1 MNKIPESQILIIF
14 GASGDLTHRKLIPSL
29 FELFER
35 KLLPDKFLIV
45 GVSRTKQSTEEF
57 RQSLHSS
64 IIGNGKTYA
73 TDNPYLK
80 NFLREIYYIS
90 CDTTDCNA
98 YVALFREIEQLRNAA
113 GIKDN
118 MLFYLATPPQMYA
131 TIPICIQAQQQNI
144 SKNGWRRIIIE
155 KPYGSN
161 EDEAKQLDKLLCGIF
176 PEREIYRIDHFLGK
190 ETVQNILVLRFANSI
205 GNLFGIGI
213 T

>member
-80 NFLREIYYIS
+80 TFSEKYTIS
-90 CDTTDCNA
+90 
-98 YVALFREIEQLRNAA
+98 
-113 GIKDN
+113 
-118 MLFYLATPPQMYA
+118 LAILPTAMHTSLY
-131 TIPICIQAQQQNI
+131 
-144 SKNGWRRIIIE
+144 SE
-155 KPYGSN
+155 K
-161 EDEAKQLDKLLCGIF
+161 
-176 PEREIYRIDHFLGK
+176 
-190 ETVQNILVLRFANSI
+190 
-205 GNLFGIGI
+205 
-213 T
+213 

>member
-98 YVALFREIEQLRNAA
+98 YVALFREIEQLSL
-113 GIKDN
+113 IH
-118 MLFYLATPPQMYA
+118 
-131 TIPICIQAQQQNI
+131 I
-144 SKNGWRRIIIE
+144 
-155 KPYGSN
+155 
-161 EDEAKQLDKLLCGIF
+161 
-176 PEREIYRIDHFLGK
+176 
-190 ETVQNILVLRFANSI
+190 
-205 GNLFGIGI
+205 
-213 T
+213 

>member
-14 GASGDLTHRKLIPSL
+14 ETSGDLTHRKLIPSL

-80 NFLREIYYIS
+80 KL
-90 CDTTDCNA
+90 
-98 YVALFREIEQLRNAA
+98 
-113 GIKDN
+113 
-118 MLFYLATPPQMYA
+118 PQ
-131 TIPICIQAQQQNI
+131 
-144 SKNGWRRIIIE
+144 R
-155 KPYGSN
+155 
-161 EDEAKQLDKLLCGIF
+161 
-176 PEREIYRIDHFLGK
+176 
-190 ETVQNILVLRFANSI
+190 NILYLLRYYRLQCIRRFIQRNRTIAQCRRHRR
-205 GNLFGIGI
+205 
-213 T
+213 

>member
-80 NFLREIYYIS
+80 NFLREIYYRLQCIRRFIQRNRTIAQCRRHRRQHVVLS
-90 CDTTDCNA
+90 CYAASDVCNYPHLHTSPTTKH
-98 YVALFREIEQLRNAA
+98 L
-113 GIKDN
+113 
-118 MLFYLATPPQMYA
+118 
-131 TIPICIQAQQQNI
+131 
-144 SKNGWRRIIIE
+144 
-155 KPYGSN
+155 
-161 EDEAKQLDKLLCGIF
+161 
-176 PEREIYRIDHFLGK
+176 
-190 ETVQNILVLRFANSI
+190 
-205 GNLFGIGI
+205 
-213 T
+213 

>member
-1 MNKIPESQILIIF
+1 MKESMLRQVRFFTPTGTDTETERPPATILYKNKQKNFDMNKIPESQILIIF

-98 YVALFREIEQLRNAA
+98 YVALFREIEQCA
-113 GIKDN
+113 
-118 MLFYLATPPQMYA
+118 MPPA
-131 TIPICIQAQQQNI
+131 
-144 SKNGWRRIIIE
+144 
-155 KPYGSN
+155 
-161 EDEAKQLDKLLCGIF
+161 
-176 PEREIYRIDHFLGK
+176 
-190 ETVQNILVLRFANSI
+190 
-205 GNLFGIGI
+205 
-213 T
+213 